1 MMTLKLLSLSALA
14 AATCLLCQTAAFAA
28 DGSVAQN
35 DNLNATLWH
44 QTSVE
49 FQANALGAYALGKM
63 RLEEALKDKNWT
75 ALPSQTGDYQNLPP
89 AVVLDIDDTV
99 LNTSAYEAWNIT
111 AGTSFSGKTWTDY
124 VKAKKDVPIPGALE
138 FTQYAASK
146 GVKVF
151 YVTNRT
157 SEEKPATIEEMKA
170 MGFPFDEKVDTFL
183 AKKDQPDWT
192 SAKGTR
198 FAYIAKNYR
207 IALLF
212 GDNFGDFTDKF
223 NGSVA
228 ERQKEFDADAA
239 HWGHDWIAIA
249 NPMYG
254 SFESAP
260 FNSNYKLSP
269 DQQRAD
275 KIKAL
280 TPWSGQ

>member
-1 MMTLKLLSLSALA
+1 MTKTHLTLSALA
-14 AATCLLCQTAAFAA
+14 AIACLLCQTSTFAA
-28 DGSVAQN
+28 DATVAQN
-35 DNLNATLWH
+35 DNLNAVLWH

-49 FQANALGAYALGKM
+49 FQATTIGAYMLGKL
-63 RLEEALKDKNWT
+63 RLDQALTDKNWT
-75 ALPSQTGDYQNLPP
+75 ALPDQKTGYQDLPP
-89 AVVLDIDDTV
+89 AVVLDVDDTV
-99 LNTSAYEAWNIT
+99 LNTTAYEAWNVA
-111 AGTSFSGKTWTDY
+111 AGTSFSPKSWTDY
-124 VKAKKDVPIPGALE
+124 VKAKKDVAIPGAVD

-151 YVTNRT
+151 YVTNRV

-170 MGFPFDEKVDTFL
+170 MGFPFDDKVETFL
-183 AKKDQPDWT
+183 AKKEQPDWT
-192 SAKGTR
+192 SAKSTR
-198 FAYIAKNYR
+198 FAHIAKNYR
-207 IALLF
+207 VVLMF

-223 NGSVA
+223 NGTLA
-228 ERQKEFDADAA
+228 ERQKEFEADAA
-239 HWGHDWIAIA
+239 HWGHDWIALA

-269 DQQRAD
+269 DEQRAE